1 MCWGAFS
8 CSTVS
13 SSKTGY
19 LELGYPALEARF
31 RQAPGIPEHT
41 PISLLVQAKPFK
53 VGSLGV
59 AGVLQAASLQL
70 LLDLGGRVGV
80 LKSGGHWCLAH
91 AQGILQESTVGSGR
105 THEVNNLVSQ
115 RFVSCLTCLPTEQ

>member
-1 MCWGAFS
+1 M
-8 CSTVS
+8 S

-19 LELGYPALEARF
+19 LELGYPALEARS

-41 PISLLVQAKPFK
+41 PISLLVQAKSFK

-80 LKSGGHWCLAH
+80 LKSGGIGAWCMPRASSKREQLVL
-91 AQGILQESTVGSGR
+91 GGR
-105 THEVNNLVSQ
+105 MK
-115 RFVSCLTCLPTEQ
+115 